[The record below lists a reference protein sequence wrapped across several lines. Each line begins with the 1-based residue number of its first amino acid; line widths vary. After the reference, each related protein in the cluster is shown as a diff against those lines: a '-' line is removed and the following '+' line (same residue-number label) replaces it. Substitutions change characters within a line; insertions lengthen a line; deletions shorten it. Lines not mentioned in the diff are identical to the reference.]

1 MKIRT
6 IHAAKDEAIIGEIL
20 SRNQLE
26 LAKVNQSVAHIL
38 SNVRWRKD
46 QAVREYTQEFD
57 GVSLEDFLVT
67 AEEMDKALNKIDPE
81 LKADLEKAK
90 ANIEKYHRQQ
100 LRESYF
106 IREDDFTLGQ
116 LIRPIAKVG
125 IYVPGGSAAY
135 PSTVL
140 MNALPAKIAGVE
152 EIVMVSPP
160 NQQGKI
166 KASILVA
173 AAIAG
178 VDRIFKVGGAQ
189 GIAAL
194 AYGTES
200 IPKVDKIT
208 GPGNIYVSM
217 AKKQLTG
224 LVGIDLIAGPSEILI
239 IADRGANPKY
249 IAADLI
255 SQAEHDE
262 LAAAIL
268 VTDYPPLADQ
278 VQLELE
284 RQVEVLERKDIIEK
298 ALNNY
303 GAIIITDSLPETVE
317 VANEIAPEHLEILTA
332 DPFAVYEQIK
342 NAGAIFLGEYSPEP
356 VGDYYAGT
364 NHTLPTSSTARFS
377 SPLSVDDFIKKTS
390 LVYYSKEALSK
401 AKASIIRIA
410 EEEGLTGH
418 ANSVKVRFEEE

>member
-284 RQVEVLERKDIIEK
+284 RQVEVLERKDVIEK